1 MNQDDQYYYA
11 TGRRKTSVA
20 RVRLYTDS
28 GPVVVNGKPME
39 EAFPWENWQ
48 RIIEEPFR
56 TAEAMGQFRVVAKVT
71 GGGITGQAGA
81 IRHGIAR
88 ALLEVDPALRVR
100 LKRAGLLTRDPRVKE
115 RRKYGLKKARKAK
128 QFTKR

>member
-1 MNQDDQYYYA
+1 LTTQSHYYYA
-11 TGRRKTSVA
+11 TGRRKNAIA
-20 RVRLYTDS
+20 RVRLYMES
-28 GPVVVNGKPME
+28 GPIVVNGKPME
-39 EAFPWENWQ
+39 EVFPWDNWQ
-48 RIIEEPFR
+48 KVIEEPFR
-56 TAEAMGQFRVVAKVT
+56 TADAVGQFRVVAKVN
-71 GGGITGQAGA
+71 GGGVTGQAGA

-88 ALLEVDPALRVR
+88 ALLEVDPALRIR